1 MKGFTKILS
10 SNLIIAS
17 LSIVRNIVVAQELGV
32 EQFGKYAILILFY
45 SYFGLLDLGIN
56 NGGLYALT
64 RNNSLENTNSKF
76 QGSIIF
82 AIVYAVFFGFLIFKL
97 MGLEN
102 NYVLIILTIPIVII
116 NNYCIVIMRVVEDFK
131 NLAISGIMST
141 LISTILLIWL
151 KIYSEITIINALII
165 NLIIPL
171 LSILYLVIF
180 AGKHLKFKVKFERKA
195 FYIFFLSGFVT
206 TIVPSVS
213 TLYIGLDRFLL
224 NNHLNS
230 EVFSAFAFGCSLGM
244 IGLIIPNSII
254 TVVFR
259 SFFGKLI
266 MRDWYIYNTLNIV
279 ILSFGSFLYS
289 VISGPI
295 IEMYFLDYKNHIYY
309 IDIGVYSIIAIGF
322 SQIAISFLLTKREK
336 IALKTGLMWLCLKFI
351 ILNFLLFIGKKEEM
365 MNVSVIINILYSFS
379 LITISHIIYRFA
391 AKEQFEYKI

>member
-1 MKGFTKILS
+1 
-10 SNLIIAS
+10 
-17 LSIVRNIVVAQELGV
+17 
-32 EQFGKYAILILFY
+32 
-45 SYFGLLDLGIN
+45 
-56 NGGLYALT
+56 
-64 RNNSLENTNSKF
+64 
-76 QGSIIF
+76 
-82 AIVYAVFFGFLIFKL
+82 